1 MNPAGPKLRDIH
13 PAPPPSWWPPAYGWW
28 VVAALGVL
36 LVVMLVLW
44 GRRVR
49 RRRRRLQP
57 LEQALATLR
66 AHHHAGGDDTRL
78 AAEVSQMLRRAARLH
93 DPGAASL
100 HGPAWHEFIRE
111 HAPEGTDATVLCTL
125 EQVMYRRQGSL
136 DSEAVLNAA
145 RNWMQHAVEG
155 GKHV

>member
-28 VVAALGVL
+28 VVAALVVL
-36 LVVMLVLW
+36 LLIGLVLLA
-44 GRRVR
+44 RRAR
-49 RRRRRLQP
+49 RRRRRWRP
-57 LEQALATLR
+57 LEQAWEALR
-66 AHHHAGGDDTRL
+66 ANHREGGDDPRL

-111 HAPEGTDATVLCTL
+111 HAPEGTDATVLCSL
-125 EQVMYRRQGSL
+125 EQVMYRPQGSL

-145 RNWMQHAVEG
+145 RNWMQHAVEEG
-155 GKHV
+155 RHV